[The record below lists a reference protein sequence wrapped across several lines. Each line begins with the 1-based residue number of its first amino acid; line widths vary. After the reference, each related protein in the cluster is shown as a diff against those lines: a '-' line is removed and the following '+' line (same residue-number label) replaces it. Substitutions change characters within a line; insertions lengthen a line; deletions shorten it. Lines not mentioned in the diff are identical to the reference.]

1 MRLCAI
7 SYYSCGVFLNED
19 LLIKESMKTSVKF
32 ILTFL
37 LLALNFSVAGNT
49 MNVEKAQCNNES
61 CCQLSS
67 SNCEQAQI
75 LDGQPSGWNK
85 SQDLTN
91 YDVELGFK
99 PVSETN
105 SYTNNL
111 RLRRIIET
119 SGMLSVMRKLSLLRE
134 NLLVLDQNKTF
145 NSDRDPHYVTVSCD
159 YYIFALRRIL
169 I

>member
-1 MRLCAI
+1 
-7 SYYSCGVFLNED
+7 
-19 LLIKESMKTSVKF
+19 MKITVKF
-32 ILTFL
+32 ILMFV
-37 LLALNFSVAGNT
+37 LLALNFSVAGNAV
-49 MNVEKAQCNNES
+49 NLERSQCNNEEY
-61 CCQLSS
+61 CQLSS
-67 SNCEQAQI
+67 SDCEQTQI
-75 LDGQPSGWNK
+75 LDDQPSGWSK

-111 RLRRIIET
+111 RLRRMIET
-119 SGMLSVMRKLSLLRE
+119 SEMLSVMRKLSLLRE

-145 NSDRDPHYVTVSCD
+145 NSDRDPHYVTISCD

>member
-1 MRLCAI
+1 M
-7 SYYSCGVFLNED
+7 
-19 LLIKESMKTSVKF
+19 
-32 ILTFL
+32 FL
-37 LLALNFSVAGNT
+37 LLALNFSVEGNAL
-49 MNVEKAQCNNES
+49 NLEKRQCNNEAN
-61 CCQLSS
+61 CQLSS
-67 SNCEQAQI
+67 SDCEQTQI
-75 LDGQPSGWNK
+75 LDDQASGWNK

-99 PVSETN
+99 PVSEAN

-111 RLRRIIET
+111 RLRRLIEA
-119 SGMLSVMRKLSLLRE
+119 SEMLSVMRKLSLLRE

-145 NSDRDPHYVTVSCD
+145 NSDRGPHFVTISCD